1 MGMTIKFIDTDQTL
15 LKVLLVSRDFNEVLK
30 DVVLKQ
36 SLMRASQERLTY
48 KRQEL
53 WLRILDIDKRFIKNE
68 YDCYKQ

>member
-1 MGMTIKFIDTDQTL
+1 MTIKFIDTDQTL